1 MKRLEI
7 IVTPAKLDDVK
18 RTLLEGGVQGMTINR
33 SEGFTWDK
41 GQKRVYRG
49 QEYTVDTMPMVTIN
63 SVVDDSMVDN
73 LVGAVTSSARTG
85 NDGQGRVGDG
95 KILSMT
101 WHMSSA
107 SIPVRPATKRS
118 PATRASNLPPT
129 TAYLVDR
136 AAYLPRDFVC

>member
-73 LVGAVTSSARTG
+73 LVGAVTASARTG
-85 NDGQGRVGDG
+85 SDGQGRVGDG
-95 KILSMT
+95 KIFV
-101 WHMSSA
+101 HDVA
-107 SIPVRPATKRS
+107 HVVRIHTGATGDE
-118 PATRASNLPPT
+118 AIA
-129 TAYLVDR
+129 
-136 AAYLPRDFVC
+136 RDTG